1 MLERSNCEKNVIKKE
16 LMEVWKQLI
25 FMEIKV
31 MVDVSEILFL

>member
-1 MLERSNCEKNVIKKE
+1 MLERSNCEKDVIKKE

>member
-1 MLERSNCEKNVIKKE
+1 MLERSNCEKDVIKKE

-31 MVDVSEILFL
+31 MVDVNEILFL